1 MNNKPKDR
9 YENKLHRYLK
19 EERKLW
25 EKLKSTYGFVN
36 LEKWEQS
43 KDELQKRLGLNQDD
57 CQRAYALTRHSSDRH
72 YWCDSQFHKSEQK
85 QKAYDRAERNGV
97 RAQYTD
103 NELEAWIKG
112 EDDWVM
118 DVFDEYYDPEKD
130 MCR

>member
-19 EERKLW
+19 EERKLC
-25 EKLKSTYGFVN
+25 EKLKQTDGFIN
-36 LEKWEQS
+36 LEKWSQL
-43 KDELQKRLGLNQDD
+43 KDELQRRLGLNQDD

-72 YWCDSQFHKSEQK
+72 YWCDSQFHKGEQK
-85 QKAYDRAERNGV
+85 QNAIIKAERKLKP
-97 RAQYTD
+97 ADEILEQ
-103 NELEAWIKG
+103 ELKD
-112 EDDWVM
+112 EDDWIM